1 MNPKY
6 DMTLVCFLRG
16 RTSDSLQDQGAF
28 RPANP
33 RQICFKIRLPMDES
47 RRVESKLPSD
57 FGHGVADNG
66 TNMGLNVLSK
76 IQSIVAELRGEELLQ
91 DGIK

>member
-1 MNPKY
+1 
-6 DMTLVCFLRG
+6 
-16 RTSDSLQDQGAF
+16 
-28 RPANP
+28 
-33 RQICFKIRLPMDES
+33 MDES

-76 IQSIVAELRGEELLQ
+76 IQSIVVELRGEVSLQ